1 MLALDVVTA
10 DGELIHVSDDE
21 HADLFWGMRGAGP
34 NFGVVTDFTFR
45 LHELGTTITQ
55 GYLAFP
61 DHRAHEVASR
71 MREYAPVAPDE
82 LMLAFAI
89 GLEPANPR
97 SLRRSRAGPS
107 CTPR

>member
-10 DGELIHVSDDE
+10 DGERIHVSDDE

-34 NFGVVTDFTFR
+34 FGVVTDFTFR
-45 LHELGTTITQ
+45 LHELGTRITQ

-61 DHRAHEVASR
+61 EHRAYEVASR

-89 GLEPANPR
+89 GLEPSNSAP
-97 SLRRSRAGPS
+97 LPRSRAGPS